1 MTTQTFRVRAGRWS
15 ALAGAVL
22 ALGSFAVTG
31 TASAAG
37 TSVTPGGE
45 ISSPNSVDRTTWP
58 TKEDCASE
66 WHWVITGLEGSGIDS
81 TDVPSVVTVTWSDN
95 STTNVAFDN
104 ISGSVAHYYERSV
117 NLVQPYLT
125 VKSATAVW
133 PNPTDVDAYGNF
145 NLSHGPCTVEETTT
159 TVAETT
165 TTVEETTTT
174 VEETTT
180 TVEETTTTVEE
191 TTTTVE
197 ETTTTLEDTTTT
209 AEETTTTV
217 VEETTTSVESEV
229 PTTSGSSQP
238 TTTEEVAS
246 QSPGGELPATGSNAS
261 SLMLVGGLVLLAGG
275 ALAMALGRRA
285 YQA

>member
-1 MTTQTFRVRAGRWS
+1 
-15 ALAGAVL
+15 VL

-31 TASAAG
+31 SASAAG
-37 TSVTPGGE
+37 TSVTPGGT

-66 WHWVITGLEGSGIDS
+66 WHWVITGLDGEGIDS

-104 ISGSVAHYYERSV
+104 ISGSVAHYYESSV

-133 PNPTDVDAYGNF
+133 PDPTDVDAYGNF

-197 ETTTTLEDTTTT
+197 ETTTTV
-209 AEETTTTV
+209 A
-217 VEETTTSVESEV
+217 ETTTSVESEV

-246 QSPGGELPATGSNAS
+246 ESPGGELPATGSNAS

>member
-31 TASAAG
+31 SASAAG
-37 TSVTPGGE
+37 TSVTPGGT

-66 WHWVITGLEGSGIDS
+66 WHWVITGLDGEGFGSS
-81 TDVPSVVTVTWSDN
+81 DVPSVVTVTWSDN

-104 ISGSVAHYYERSV
+104 ISGSVAHYYESSV

-133 PNPTDVDAYGNF
+133 PDPTDVDAYGNF

-174 VEETTT
+174 V
-180 TVEETTTTVEE
+180 
-191 TTTTVE
+191 
-197 ETTTTLEDTTTT
+197 
-209 AEETTTTV
+209 A
-217 VEETTTSVESEV
+217 ETTTSVESEV

-246 QSPGGELPATGSNAS
+246 ESPGGELPATGSNAS

>member
-1 MTTQTFRVRAGRWS
+1 
-15 ALAGAVL
+15 VL

-31 TASAAG
+31 SASAAG
-37 TSVTPGGE
+37 TSVTPGGT

-66 WHWVITGLEGSGIDS
+66 WHWVITGLDGSGIGS
-81 TDVPSVVTVTWSDN
+81 SDVPSVVTVTWSDN

-159 TVAETT
+159 TVEETT

-191 TTTTVE
+191 TTTTVEETTTTVEETTTTAE